1 MPDAETPS
9 PSPSQTPARVHL
21 VLFVV
26 QLAFATLAVEGK
38 LAMSPAHGVSPKALA
53 MARVAGGAAV
63 FIAIELATAKRRLPS
78 AADVLRLAALSL
90 LGIVLNQALFLLG
103 LKATSPVSATL
114 LIATIPVFSAA
125 IAVATKRDQLS
136 VRGVVGI
143 ALALLG
149 ILVLTHFALPRG
161 GDALVLLNSL
171 CYAFYVVYAK
181 GVLQRYGAMTV
192 MAWIFGLGTLMFA
205 PFGGPELATELV
217 AWPLATRGL
226 VLFIVLV
233 PTVVAYLGNAW
244 ALARARPTLVTIYVY
259 VQPLVVALL
268 VWVQFDQRLDIWA
281 IAAGLLIFAGVG
293 VVATARRPRP
303 SLVAQA

>member
-1 MPDAETPS
+1 VPDAEVTS
-9 PSPSQTPARVHL
+9 ASSTDTPARVHL
-21 VLFVV
+21 VLLIV

-38 LAMSPAHGVSPKALA
+38 LAMGPAHGVSPKALA

-63 FIAIELATAKRRLPS
+63 FIAIELTNTKRKLPS
-78 AADVLRLAALSL
+78 APDVVRLAALSL

-114 LIATIPVFSAA
+114 LVATIPVFSAV
-125 IAVATKRDQLS
+125 IAVAAKRDQLS
-136 VRGVVGI
+136 LRGAAGI
-143 ALALLG
+143 ALALFG

-192 MAWIFGLGTLMFA
+192 MAWIFGLGALMFA
-205 PFGGPELATELV
+205 PFGGADLAAEF
-217 AWPLATRGL
+217 ASWPLATRGL

-233 PTVVAYLGNAW
+233 PTVIAYLGNAW

-268 VWVQFDQRLDIWA
+268 VWVQFDQRLDVWA

-293 VVATARRPRP
+293 IVATARRPRA

>member
-1 MPDAETPS
+1 
-9 PSPSQTPARVHL
+9 VHL

-53 MARVAGGAAV
+53 MARVAGGAAI
-63 FIAIELATAKRRLPS
+63 FIAIELASGRRKRPSLP
-78 AADVLRLAALSL
+78 DILRLAGLSL

-103 LKATSPVSATL
+103 LHTTSPVSATL
-114 LIATIPVFSAA
+114 LVATIPVFAAA
-125 IAVATKRDQLS
+125 IAVAVKRDKVSL
-136 VRGVVGI
+136 RGVFGI
-143 ALALLG
+143 ALAMLG
-149 ILVLTHFALPRG
+149 IAVLTHFTLPHG

-181 GVLQRYGAMTV
+181 GVLQRYGSMTV
-192 MAWIFGLGTLMFA
+192 MAWIFGLGALMFA
-205 PFGGPELATELV
+205 PFGGADLVTEFGT
-217 AWPLATRGL
+217 WPLATRSL

-233 PTVVAYLGNAW
+233 PTVIAYLGNAY

-268 VWVQFDQRLDIWA
+268 VWVQFNQRLDAWA
-281 IAAGLLIFAGVG
+281 LAAGLLIFAGVG
-293 VVATARRPRP
+293 IVATARRPRLG
-303 SLVAQA
+303 SVVQA